1 MAGEAVRDGLCTTVK
16 IHYKETR
23 ITMILFYYRYIGFPE
38 RSKASMPVSGIFT
51 FVQVVRMLDFHSR
64 DTGSSPVRE
73 KPVCPSG

>member
-1 MAGEAVRDGLCTTVK
+1 MN

-23 ITMILFYYRYIGFPE
+23 INMKCFYYRYTGVPG
-38 RSKASMPVSGIFT
+38 RPKASRAVSNIFT

-73 KPVCPSG
+73 TPVCPSG